1 MDLGTLSSE
10 LASNPLAQL
19 AAAVLSL
26 AGGWRMWRAQ
36 SGSDAKERANS
47 EGQMA
52 ALESWKEL
60 LAIERAA
67 KVRAEERA
75 DEATERAEAFS
86 EERNKA
92 LEAVWEMRGQLRAMS
107 ETVKTL
113 NETVNRQNEELIRLR
128 NQIRELEG
136 KINGPHS

>member
-1 MDLGTLSSE
+1 MDLGTLGSD

-19 AAAVLSL
+19 FAAVLTL
-26 AGGWRMWRAQ
+26 AGGWRMWRQQ
-36 SGSDAKERANS
+36 SGSDAKDRANND
-47 EGQMA
+47 GQIA

-60 LAIERAA
+60 LALEREART
-67 KVRAEERA
+67 RAEERA
-75 DEATERAEAFS
+75 DEAAERAEAFS
-86 EERNKA
+86 EERNRAMEA
-92 LEAVWEMRGQLRAMS
+92 LWEMRGQLKA
-107 ETVKTL
+107 L